1 MSCARLQSNVRI
13 GQRDKT
19 TADVAAAM
27 VTALVQAYLQA
38 LLLSAKSA
46 ADVAGLRE
54 RIVEFFEREMRATDA
69 VTCPLCKDA

>member
-1 MSCARLQSNVRI
+1 
-13 GQRDKT
+13 
-19 TADVAAAM
+19 M